1 MGQVAPGW
9 HPDPSG
15 RWQVRWWDG
24 STWTDQV
31 ASGGRRAAD
40 PAPGG
45 EATAD
50 LVNRVVATAL
60 GFVDLAETLPD
71 SVTDASVTPAL
82 WRDAAT
88 RRDILL
94 LAHGHLAALEQ
105 QGSEPA
111 RAKALTY
118 ITKALDNPPVMP
130 R

>member
-1 MGQVAPGW
+1 MSQVAPGW
-9 HPDPSG
+9 YPDPSG
-15 RWQVRWWDG
+15 RWQVRWWNG
-24 STWTDQV
+24 SAWADQV
-31 ASGGRRAAD
+31 ASGGRQGTD

-71 SVTDASVTPAL
+71 SVTDASVVPAL

-88 RRDILL
+88 RRDILV
-94 LAHGHLAALEQ
+94 LAAGHLAALEQ

-111 RAKALTY
+111 RAQALTY
-118 ITKALDNPPVMP
+118 ITTALANPPLLP